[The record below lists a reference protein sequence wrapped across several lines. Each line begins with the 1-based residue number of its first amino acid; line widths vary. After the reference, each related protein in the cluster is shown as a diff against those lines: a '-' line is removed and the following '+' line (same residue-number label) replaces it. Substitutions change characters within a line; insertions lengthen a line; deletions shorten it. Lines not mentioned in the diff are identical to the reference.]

1 MKGPRLLLLRET
13 GGVELH
19 FLIYRIQYT
28 DIAIARRPNFGASPA
43 HIFIKAEACSASR
56 LMR

>member
-19 FLIYRIQYT
+19 FPIYRIQYT
-28 DIAIARRPNFGASPA
+28 DIAIALTAKLSASLA

>member
-19 FLIYRIQYT
+19 SLNYRIQYT
-28 DIAIARRPNFGASPA
+28 DIAIA
-43 HIFIKAEACSASR
+43 
-56 LMR
+56 